1 MVLLIDL
8 IQLHMT
14 HTANW
19 LIQGTQALG
28 TQATGTQALGTQA
41 LGTQAAGTQAA
52 VTQVA
57 VTHARDWLR
66 SVTKEWLIL
75 VTEEMCQQYNSH
87 KWMSQLV

>member
-28 TQATGTQALGTQA
+28 TQAT
-41 LGTQAAGTQAA
+41 GTQAA